1 MGVRPVIFGKLR
13 SGMAGLAFIAAVAA
27 CSPIETYHGFVPP
40 EEDLQ
45 QIVPGVD
52 TRASVEDLIGVPS
65 TAGVQDDSGLYYV
78 QSQVRH
84 FAWQRPEVVDRTVL
98 AITFDGAGV
107 VDNIVTYGLEDG
119 QVVPLTRRVTRSG
132 DGNIGFIRQL
142 FGNIGGLSASQLLN

>member
-1 MGVRPVIFGKLR
+1 MRRLSKA
-13 SGMAGLAFIAAVAA
+13 SAGLILAVALGLA
-27 CSPIETYHGFVPP
+27 GCSAQYRVHGYVPP

-52 TRASVEDLIGVPS
+52 TRASVEDVVGVPS
-65 TAGVQDDSGLYYV
+65 TAGVQDDSGFYYV
-78 QSQVRH
+78 ESQVRS

-107 VDNIVTYGLEDG
+107 VENIVTYGLEDG
-119 QVVPLTRRVTRSG
+119 QVVPLTRRVTKSG

-142 FGNIGGLSASQLLN
+142 FGNIGGFSASDLLNN